1 MTADQIE
8 ILAVLAGT
16 MGLFIWGRWRADFVA
31 LLALGA
37 AVVLGLVPGEQAF
50 LGFGHPAVI
59 TVAAVLVISSS
70 LARAGLVD
78 LLVARLVRLVAAGS
92 GRFLLL
98 DVLAALVSGFMNN
111 IGALALLMPVGLGIA
126 RRDGVSASRILMP
139 LSFASILGGLVT
151 LIGTPP
157 NIIVS
162 GFRQSAV
169 GQGYGMFDFLFVGA
183 PIALVGIGFLAIAA
197 QRLLPKRRD
206 RDEDGPELNLADYVT
221 EFVVPEESP
230 LIGQMVD
237 AIGPVSGDASRP
249 TELALIRRRQRIVRR
264 LHHEALI
271 AGDIL
276 AMRGTPEQIET
287 AVAKGLELLAQSKAK
302 EAAEKEAQKTSGKS
316 PEESLEKLP
325 EDAPILVEVVVPPR
339 AMIEGRSAS
348 DLRLRARY
356 GVNLLAI
363 SREGSPIRSRL
374 RDVKI
379 RAGDVLLIQAEGDTI
394 YGTVSALGCL
404 PLAQR
409 EITLD
414 NNRSL
419 MPLGIFAL
427 AIAATAG
434 GLASVAVCFALAVL
448 AIVLIGSLTM
458 TQVYEAIDWPVIVL
472 LAAMIPVGGALD
484 STGAAR
490 AIAGMLAEVAGTVS
504 PYLVL
509 GLVLVLTMTLSD
521 IMNNAATAVVM
532 APIAIG
538 VSDSLGLA
546 PDPLLMAVAVGASCA
561 FLTPIG
567 HQNNLLVM
575 GPGGYHFG
583 DYWRLGLPLEILI
596 VFVAVPLIPF
606 VWPF

>member
-1 MTADQIE
+1 
-8 ILAVLAGT
+8 
-16 MGLFIWGRWRADFVA
+16 
-31 LLALGA
+31 
-37 AVVLGLVPGEQAF
+37 
-50 LGFGHPAVI
+50 
-59 TVAAVLVISSS
+59 
-70 LARAGLVD
+70 
-78 LLVARLVRLVAAGS
+78 
-92 GRFLLL
+92 
-98 DVLAALVSGFMNN
+98 
-111 IGALALLMPVGLGIA
+111 
-126 RRDGVSASRILMP
+126 
-139 LSFASILGGLVT
+139 
-151 LIGTPP
+151 
-157 NIIVS
+157 
-162 GFRQSAV
+162 
-169 GQGYGMFDFLFVGA
+169 
-183 PIALVGIGFLAIAA
+183 
-197 QRLLPKRRD
+197 
-206 RDEDGPELNLADYVT
+206 
-221 EFVVPEESP
+221 
-230 LIGQMVD
+230 
-237 AIGPVSGDASRP
+237 
-249 TELALIRRRQRIVRR
+249 
-264 LHHEALI
+264 
-271 AGDIL
+271 
-276 AMRGTPEQIET
+276 
-287 AVAKGLELLAQSKAK
+287 
-302 EAAEKEAQKTSGKS
+302 
-316 PEESLEKLP
+316 
-325 EDAPILVEVVVPPR
+325 VVPPR

-348 DLRLRARY
+348 DLRLRSRY

-409 EITLD
+409 EIILD
-414 NNRSL
+414 DNRSL

-427 AIAATAG
+427 AIAATAA
-434 GLASVAVCFALAVL
+434 GLAPVSVCFSLAVL

-458 TQVYEAIDWPVIVL
+458 TQVYEAIDWPIIVL

-509 GLVLVLTMTLSD
+509 SLVRVLTMTLSD
-521 IMNNAATAVVM
+521 IMNNAATTVVM

-596 VFVAVPLIPF
+596 VLVAIPLIPF

>member
-1 MTADQIE
+1 MTVDQIE

-31 LLALGA
+31 LLALAA

-50 LGFGHPAVI
+50 RGFGHPAVI
-59 TVAAVLVISSS
+59 TVAAVLIISSS

-98 DVLAALVSGFMNN
+98 DILAALVSGFMNN

-126 RRDGVSASRILMP
+126 RRDGVPASRILMP

-169 GQGYGMFDFLFVGA
+169 GQGYAMFDFLLVGA

-197 QRLLPKRRD
+197 QRLLPKRQD

-221 EFVVPEESP
+221 EFVVPEGSP
-230 LIGQMVD
+230 LIGQKVD

-276 AMRGTPEQIET
+276 AMRGTPDQIET
-287 AVAKGLELLAQSKAK
+287 AVAKGLELLPQSKAK
-302 EAAEKEAQKTSGKS
+302 EAAEKEVQQTSEKP
-316 PEESLEKLP
+316 PEESLEKPP
-325 EDAPILVEVVVPPR
+325 EDEPILVEVVVPPR

-348 DLRLRARY
+348 DLRLRSRY

-374 RDVKI
+374 RDAKI

-394 YGTVSALGCL
+394 YGTVSTLGCL

-414 NNRSL
+414 GNRSL

-427 AIAATAG
+427 AIAATAA
-434 GLASVAVCFALAVL
+434 GLAPVAVCFSLAVL

-458 TQVYEAIDWPVIVL
+458 TQVYEAIDWPIIVL

-509 GLVLVLTMTLSD
+509 SLVLVLTMTLSD
-521 IMNNAATAVVM
+521 IMNNAATTVVM

>member
-1 MTADQIE
+1 MTVDQIE

-31 LLALGA
+31 LLALAA

-59 TVAAVLVISSS
+59 TVAAVLIISSS

-98 DVLAALVSGFMNN
+98 DILAALVSGFMNN

-126 RRDGVSASRILMP
+126 RRDGVPASRILMP

-169 GQGYGMFDFLFVGA
+169 GQGYAMFDFLFVGA

-197 QRLLPKRRD
+197 QRLLPKRQD
-206 RDEDGPELNLADYVT
+206 RDEAGPELNLADYVT
-221 EFVVPEESP
+221 EFLVPEGSP
-230 LIGQMVD
+230 LINQKVD

-276 AMRGTPEQIET
+276 AMRGTPDQIET
-287 AVAKGLELLAQSKAK
+287 AVAKGLELLPQSKAK
-302 EAAEKEAQKTSGKS
+302 EAAEKEAQQTSEKPPEEPPEKS
-316 PEESLEKLP
+316 PEDE
-325 EDAPILVEVVVPPR
+325 PILAEVVVPPR

-348 DLRLRARY
+348 DLRLRSRY

-374 RDVKI
+374 RDAKI

-414 NNRSL
+414 DNRSL
-419 MPLGIFAL
+419 MPV
-427 AIAATAG
+427 
-434 GLASVAVCFALAVL
+434 SVCFSLAVL

-458 TQVYEAIDWPVIVL
+458 TQVYEAIDWPIIVL

-509 GLVLVLTMTLSD
+509 SLVLVLTMTLSD
-521 IMNNAATAVVM
+521 IMNNAATTVVM

-596 VFVAVPLIPF
+596 VLVAIPLIPF

>member
-1 MTADQIE
+1 MTVDQIE

-31 LLALGA
+31 LLALAA

-50 LGFGHPAVI
+50 RGFGHPAVI
-59 TVAAVLVISSS
+59 TVAAVLIISSS

-98 DVLAALVSGFMNN
+98 DILAALVSGFMNN

-126 RRDGVSASRILMP
+126 RRDGVPASRILMP

-169 GQGYGMFDFLFVGA
+169 GQGYAMFDFLLVGA

-197 QRLLPKRRD
+197 QRLLPKRQD

-221 EFVVPEESP
+221 EFVVPEGSP
-230 LIGQMVD
+230 LIGQKVD

-276 AMRGTPEQIET
+276 AMRGTPDQIET
-287 AVAKGLELLAQSKAK
+287 AVAKGLELLPQSKAK
-302 EAAEKEAQKTSGKS
+302 EAAEKEVQQTSEKP
-316 PEESLEKLP
+316 PEESLEKPP
-325 EDAPILVEVVVPPR
+325 EDEPILVEVVVPPR

-348 DLRLRARY
+348 DLRLRSRY

-374 RDVKI
+374 RDAKI

-394 YGTVSALGCL
+394 YGTVSTLGCL

-414 NNRSL
+414 DNSSL

-427 AIAATAG
+427 AIVATAA
-434 GLASVAVCFALAVL
+434 GLAPVAVCFSLAVL

-458 TQVYEAIDWPVIVL
+458 TQVYEAIDWPIIVL

-509 GLVLVLTMTLSD
+509 SLVLVLTMTLSD
-521 IMNNAATAVVM
+521 IMNNAATTVVM

-596 VFVAVPLIPF
+596 VLVAVPLIPF

>member
-1 MTADQIE
+1 MTVEQIE
-8 ILAVLAGT
+8 ILAVLVGT

-31 LLALGA
+31 LLALAA

-78 LLVARLVRLVAAGS
+78 LLVARLVKLVAAGS

-126 RRDGVSASRILMP
+126 RRDGVPASRVLMP

-169 GQGYGMFDFLFVGA
+169 GEGYAMFDFLFVGA
-183 PIALVGIGFLAIAA
+183 PIALVGIGFLAVAA

-206 RDEDGPELNLADYVT
+206 SDEDGPELNLADYVT
-221 EFVVPEESP
+221 EFVVPEDSP
-230 LIGQMVD
+230 LIGQKVD
-237 AIGPVSGDASRP
+237 AIGPVSGEASRP

-287 AVAKGLELLAQSKAK
+287 AVAQGLELLPQSKAK
-302 EAAEKEAQKTSGKS
+302 EAAEKDAEETSEQS
-316 PEESLEKLP
+316 PEKPP
-325 EDAPILVEVVVPPR
+325 EDAPVLVEVVVPPR

-348 DLRLRARY
+348 ELRLRARY

-374 RDVKI
+374 QDAKI

-394 YGTVSALGCL
+394 YGTVSTLGCL
-404 PLAQR
+404 PLVQR

-427 AIAATAG
+427 AIAATAA
-434 GLASVAVCFALAVL
+434 GLASAAVCFALAVL

-490 AIAGMLAEVAGTVS
+490 AIAGLLAEVAGTVS

-596 VFVAVPLIPF
+596 ILVAVPLIPF